1 LFFVFLRANLA
12 NFLYI
17 SDLFLTQLIESA
29 MTDLSLY
36 RNIGIFAHVDA
47 GKTTTTERILKLTGK
62 IHKIGEVHEG
72 ESTTDFMEQEAE
84 RGITIQSAAVSCF
97 WKGHRFN
104 VIDTPGHV
112 DFTVE
117 VYRSLKVLDGGVGVF
132 CGSGG
137 VEPQSETNWRYAND
151 SKVSRLIFVN
161 KLDRIGADFIRVTDQ
176 VKKVLGAN
184 PLIMTLPIG
193 REDEFVGVVD
203 LLSRKAFIWDETGQ
217 PENYTITDV
226 PADMVDDVEMYRE
239 QLVET
244 ACEVDDDL
252 LMAYMEGDMPSD
264 EDVKR
269 CIRKGTLDLV
279 FFPTY
284 CGSAFKNKGMQ
295 LLLDA
300 VIEYLPAPTEVNP
313 QPLTDEEGNANG
325 KYAIVSADEPFR
337 ALAFKIMDDRFGA
350 LTFIRIY
357 SGKLNKGDTILNSFT
372 GKSERVGR
380 MVEMQADE
388 RNELSSAQA
397 GDIIAIVG
405 MKNVQTGHTLCDPK
419 HPCTLEAM
427 VFPEPVISIS
437 VTPKDKGS
445 TEKMGIAIGKMVAE
459 DPTFRVE
466 TDIDSGETILRGMGE
481 LHLDIKVD
489 ILRRTYGVDLLVGQ
503 PQVAYRETITLEME
517 DSYTHKKQSGGSGQ
531 FGKIDY
537 VIKPGEANTGF
548 TFTSKVVGGNVPK
561 EFFPAIEKG
570 FRSMMGVGP
579 LAGFPVL
586 DVEVTLVDGG
596 FHAVDSSAIA
606 FEIAAKGAFRQSMPK
621 AGPQMLEP
629 IMKVDVYSPEDHV
642 GDVIGDLN
650 RRRGMISGQE
660 ANVTGVRI
668 KSDVPLSEM
677 FGYISTLRTMT
688 SGRGQ
693 FSMEFSHYAA
703 CPANVAETVIAKEK
717 EKKAAAAK

>member
-1 LFFVFLRANLA
+1 MA
-12 NFLYI
+12 
-17 SDLFLTQLIESA
+17 
-29 MTDLSLY
+29 DLSLY

-47 GKTTTTERILKLTGK
+47 GKTTTTERILKLTGR
-62 IHKIGEVHEG
+62 IHKLGEVHEG

-117 VYRSLKVLDGGVGVF
+117 VYRSLKVLDGGIGVF

-151 SKVSRLIFVN
+151 AKVSRLIFVN
-161 KLDRIGADFIRVTDQ
+161 KLDRIGADFLRVADQ
-176 VKKVLGAN
+176 VKKVLGAK

-193 REDEFVGVVD
+193 REDTFVGVVD
-203 LLSRKAFIWDETGQ
+203 LLTRKAYVWDDSGV

-226 PADMVDDVEMYRE
+226 PADMVDDVEMYRD
-239 QLVET
+239 QLVEN
-244 ACEVDDDL
+244 AVEVDDDL
-252 LMAYMEGDMPSD
+252 LMAYMEGEQPSI
-264 EDVKR
+264 EDIKR
-269 CIRKGTLDLV
+269 CVRKGTRDLV
-279 FFPTY
+279 FFPTF

-295 LLLDA
+295 LVLDA
-300 VIEYLPAPTEVNP
+300 VVDYLPAPQEVNP
-313 QPLTDEEGNANG
+313 QPLTDEEGNPNG
-325 KYAIVSADEPFR
+325 EFAIVSADEPFR

-350 LTFIRIY
+350 LTFCRIY
-357 SGKLNKGDTILNSFT
+357 SGVLNKGDTILNSFT

-380 MVEMQADE
+380 MVEMHANE
-388 RNELSSAQA
+388 RTDLTTAQA
-397 GDIIAIVG
+397 GDIIALVG
-405 MKNVQTGHTLCDPK
+405 LKNVQTGHTLCDPK
-419 HPCTLEAM
+419 HPCTLEPM
-427 VFPEPVISIS
+427 IFPEPVISIS
-437 VTPKDKGS
+437 VTPKDKTGV
-445 TEKMGIAIGKMVAE
+445 EKMGIAIGKMVAE

-489 ILRRTYGVDLLVGQ
+489 VLKRTYGVELIVGQ
-503 PQVAYRETITLEME
+503 PQVAYRETITRETE

-531 FGKIDY
+531 YGKIDY
-537 VIKPGEANTGF
+537 RIRPGEPNTGF
-548 TFTSKVVGGNVPK
+548 VFKTSCVGGSVPK
-561 EFFPAIEKG
+561 EFYPAIEKG
-570 FRSMMGVGP
+570 FRSMMSTGP

-586 DVEVTLVDGG
+586 DVEVDLFDGA

-621 AGPQMLEP
+621 AGPQLLEP

-668 KSDVPLSEM
+668 KADVPLSEM

-693 FSMEFSHYAA
+693 FSMEFSHYSA
-703 CPANVAETVIAKEK
+703 CPANVAEAVIAKEK
-717 EKKAAAAK
+717 EKKAAAK

>member
-1 LFFVFLRANLA
+1 
-12 NFLYI
+12 
-17 SDLFLTQLIESA
+17 

-47 GKTTTTERILKLTGK
+47 GKTTTTERILKLTGR
-62 IHKIGEVHEG
+62 IHKLGEVHEG

-117 VYRSLKVLDGGVGVF
+117 VYRSLKVLDGGIGVF

-161 KLDRIGADFIRVTDQ
+161 KLDRIGADFIRVTEQ
-176 VKKVLGAN
+176 VKNVLGAN

-193 REDEFVGVVD
+193 REDTFTGVVD
-203 LLSRKAFIWDETGQ
+203 LLTRQAYVWDNTGL
-217 PENYTITDV
+217 PENYSVEEI

-239 QLVET
+239 QLIET
-244 ACEVDDDL
+244 AVEMDDDL
-252 LMAYMEGDMPSD
+252 MMAYMDGEEPSID
-264 EDVKR
+264 DIKR
-269 CIRKGTLDLV
+269 CIRKGTLELA

-300 VIEYLPAPTEVNP
+300 VVDYLPAPTEVNP
-313 QPLTDEEGNANG
+313 QPLTDEEGNPTG
-325 KYAIVSADEPFR
+325 KFAIVSPDEPFR

-350 LTFIRIY
+350 LTFCRIY

-372 GKSERVGR
+372 GKTERVGR
-380 MVEMQADE
+380 MVEMQANE
-388 RNELSSAQA
+388 RNELTFATA

-419 HPCTLEAM
+419 NPCTLEAM

-437 VTPKDKGS
+437 VEPKDKGS
-445 TEKMGIAIGKMVAE
+445 TEKMGVAIGKMVAE

-466 TDIDSGETILRGMGE
+466 TDPDSGETILKGMGE

-489 ILRRTYGVDLLVGQ
+489 ILKRTYGVELVVGQ
-503 PQVAYRETITLEME
+503 PQVAYRETITREVE

-531 FGKIDY
+531 YGKIDY
-537 VIKPGEANTGF
+537 VIRPGEPNSGF
-548 TFTSKVVGGNVPK
+548 TFKSSVVGGNVPK

-570 FRSMMGVGP
+570 FASLMGTGP

-586 DVEVTLVDGG
+586 DVDFELTDGG

-621 AGPQMLEP
+621 AGPQLLEP
-629 IMKVDVYSPEDHV
+629 IMKVDVFTPEDHV

-650 RRRGMISGQE
+650 RRRGMIAGQE
-660 ANVTGVRI
+660 AGATGVRI
-668 KSDVPLSEM
+668 KADVPLAEM

-693 FSMEFSHYAA
+693 FSMEFSHYSA

-717 EKKAAAAK
+717 EKRAAK